1 MTMQRFLM
9 YVAAIV
15 VGAVLGVLGTFGH
28 RSVAPWGLV
37 LAVLA
42 CVAAGIWVRATFTP
56 MAVIAY
62 LVGWTVAV
70 QILAA
75 GGPGGDTQVVA
86 DTLGYVWSY
95 GTALLVLGVLGLPR
109 TWFADTEVARTRR
122 DDRAVAASDNGRNVR

>member
-1 MTMQRFLM
+1 M
-9 YVAAIV
+9 YVAALL
-15 VGAVLGVLGTFGH
+15 VGAVLGMLGTFGH

-37 LAVLA
+37 LAIVA
-42 CVAAGIWVRATFTP
+42 CVAAGVWVRATFNP

-95 GTALLVLGVLGLPR
+95 GTALLVLGILGLPR
-109 TWFADTEVARTRR
+109 TWFADAEVARRPRR
-122 DDRAVAASDNGRNVR
+122 DPVVPVSDHGQNVR